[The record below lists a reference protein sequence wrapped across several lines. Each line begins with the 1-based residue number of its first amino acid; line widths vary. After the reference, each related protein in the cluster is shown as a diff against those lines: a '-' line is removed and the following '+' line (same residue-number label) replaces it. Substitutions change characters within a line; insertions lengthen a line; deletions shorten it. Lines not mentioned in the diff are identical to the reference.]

1 MEELKKLY
9 KEATGLDVSSA
20 DALPG
25 AGSNRKYY
33 RLKGTDGSTL
43 IGAIGTSRDENHAFC
58 YLARH
63 FFKAGLPV
71 PQVIAESKDGLRYL
85 QTDLGNLSLFDALKG
100 GREAGGR
107 YNAHERELLR
117 RTIAALPDM
126 QIRGARGLDF
136 SQCYPQEA
144 LDETNVLFDLNYFK
158 YCFLKATGLDFHELK
173 LEASFR
179 LMARDIVSIPGN
191 AFMYRDFQAR
201 NIMLDAQDNPYF
213 IDFQGGRKG
222 PVGYDVASFLWQAS
236 ARYPKAFREELIE
249 VYLQGLRQYQDVSE
263 KQFRQELQLCV
274 LFRLLQVLGAY
285 GFRGYF
291 ERKKHFLESIP
302 PAMENLREL
311 LNEGGCSYPYLNEV
325 LTALVSMPQFLPKP
339 KETRRADGFKT
350 TELNPYQAHPQDGP
364 ATFSRY
370 DAQGPLVVRVFSFSY
385 KEGIPEDTS
394 GNGGGYVFDCRS
406 THNPGRYEPY
416 KQLTGLDEPVIR
428 FLEDDG
434 EILTFLE
441 SVYKLADAHITR
453 YLQRGFTNLM
463 FSFGCTGGQH
473 RSVYCAQHLA
483 EHVHR
488 KFGIEVHICH
498 REQGIEQTLSAARA
512 MIFAAGLGTRLK
524 PLTDS
529 MPKALVPVAG
539 KSLLEHLL
547 TKLKASGFHDAV
559 INVHHFADM
568 IEEWCQQHPMG
579 MHVWFSDEREQLL
592 ETGGGIKHAAPL
604 LRDAQ
609 DGFLIHNVDIL
620 SNADLRALAE
630 AGEGKAATLLVS
642 ERKTQRYL
650 LFDDDMRLVGWTNIA
665 TGEVR
670 SPYPNLA
677 PKLYHKY
684 AFAGIHY
691 MNPKLFAYFEEFPE
705 KFSIIDF
712 YLQVCN
718 KEPIYGY
725 LQPDL
730 RLLDVGKLDTLSE
743 AEAFVRE
750 VNNK

>member
-9 KEATGLDVSSA
+9 KEATGLEVASCEL
-20 DALPG
+20 LPG
-25 AGSNRKYY
+25 AGSNRQYY
-33 RLKGTDGSTL
+33 RMRGNDGSTL

-58 YLARH
+58 YLAHH
-63 FFKAGLPV
+63 FTEAGLPV

-85 QTDLGNLSLFDALKG
+85 QSDLGDLSLFDALKG

-117 RTIAALPDM
+117 RTIATLTAM
-126 QIRGARGLDF
+126 QIRGALALDF

-173 LEASFR
+173 LEASFQ
-179 LMARDIVSIPGN
+179 LMARDIVSIPGE

-201 NIMLDAQDNPYF
+201 NIMLDKDGNPFF
-213 IDFQGGRKG
+213 IDFQGGRRG
-222 PVGYDVASFLWQAS
+222 PVQYDVASFLWQAS
-236 ARYPKAFREELIE
+236 ARYPKKLREQLIN
-249 VYLQGLRQYQDVSE
+249 VYLQSLKQYQEVNT
-263 KQFRQELQLCV
+263 KRFRQGLQLCV

-302 PAMENLREL
+302 PAMEGLREL
-311 LNEGGCSYPYLNEV
+311 LAEGGCPYPYLNEV
-325 LTALVSMPQFLPKP
+325 LTALVEMPQFAPEPKTSV
-339 KETRRADGFKT
+339 KRADGYRT
-350 TELNPYQAHPQDGP
+350 TDTNPYTAHPQDGP
-364 ATFSRY
+364 ATYSQY
-370 DAQGPLVVRVFSFSY
+370 DGSGPLVVRVYSFSF
-385 KEGIPEDTS
+385 KKGIPEDTS

-416 KQLTGLDEPVIR
+416 KKLTGLDEPVIR

-434 EILTFLE
+434 EILIFLE
-441 SVYKLADAHITR
+441 SIYKLADAHISR
-453 YLQRGFTNLM
+453 YLQRGFTSLM

-483 EHVHR
+483 EYIHR
-488 KFGIEVHICH
+488 KYGIEVHVCH
-498 REQGIEQTLSAARA
+498 REQGIEQTFSPARA

-524 PLTDS
+524 PLTNT
-529 MPKALVPVAG
+529 MPKALVPVGG
-539 KSLLEHLL
+539 KPLLEHLL
-547 TKLKASGFHDAV
+547 VKLKAAGFRDVV

-568 IEEWCQQHPMG
+568 IEDWCQAHSMG
-579 MHVWFSDEREQLL
+579 MHIWFSDEREQLL
-592 ETGGGIKHAAPL
+592 ETGGGIKHAVPL

-630 AGEGKAATLLVS
+630 AGRGRAATLLVS
-642 ERKTQRYL
+642 ERDTQRYL
-650 LFDDDMRLVGWTNIA
+650 LFDDDMRLVGWTNTN

-677 PKLYHKY
+677 PQLYHKY

-691 MNPKLFAYFEEFPE
+691 MNPRLFRFFEDFPE
-705 KFSIIDF
+705 RFSIIDF
-712 YLQVCN
+712 YLKVCAE
-718 KEPIYGY
+718 EPIYGY
-725 LQPDL
+725 VQPNL
-730 RLLDVGKLDTLSE
+730 RLMDVGKIDTLSD
-743 AEAFVRE
+743 AEAFVE
-750 VNNK
+750 KK